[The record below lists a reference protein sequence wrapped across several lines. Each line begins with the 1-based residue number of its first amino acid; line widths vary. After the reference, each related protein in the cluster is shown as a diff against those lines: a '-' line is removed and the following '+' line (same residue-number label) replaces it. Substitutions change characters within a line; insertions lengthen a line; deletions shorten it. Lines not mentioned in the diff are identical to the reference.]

1 MKKKIL
7 FFASALLLTVGLAFA
22 DAGKDYKSGKPWID
36 SNLKENVVG
45 SQRPSPKDDYHLHV
59 NYDWLLK
66 NEIPEGEKGINSF
79 YQVQETVED
88 NIIEVLT
95 DPKLQG
101 HDAELVQ
108 SLYNAILDWKSRDAL
123 GIKPLQP
130 VIDQIK
136 NIRTIDELSDFI
148 TSPEKTFLVPK
159 FVGVANTV
167 KPDDSLSYITQI
179 SFDGFML
186 NDSAEY
192 KKRTELGDRYYQA
205 GLYKSKAMLT
215 RLGYSEAEVEK
226 MFNDMLVFETK
237 LAKQVP
243 PNAKLHSPD
252 LIKRGN
258 NVLSPKK
265 VASRSHR
272 FPLMR
277 FIKNYGYGEAKEFLV
292 ASPRRISVLNRNY
305 KEKNLELIKAYM
317 IIRTACNYAS
327 LLDNQAYDAAV
338 KAENMI
344 LGSKGKVED
353 KKMAVQIVRNML
365 STPLDKAYL
374 ERNDLSELKKQIT
387 KICEDTV
394 AIYRRMLDEEEWL
407 SEKTKEKALEK
418 LDSIR
423 IHSVYPE
430 KWIDY
435 SSLELKGLPLAECIK
450 AIIDYDRKLD
460 LTHTNGK
467 VDRNLWLNEELLIA
481 NAFYY
486 PAENSINIIPGLMG
500 SPFYYEGMSQEALM
514 GGLGVII
521 GHEISHAFD
530 TTGAMF
536 DKDGNFR
543 NWWKSKDFKAFKKRA
558 AKLISY
564 YDNITVW
571 DGMKSNGTLVQG
583 EAIADMAGM
592 KAMLRL
598 AKTIPGFDYKLFFES
613 FATIWRG
620 IYPVEFEQFL
630 NYNDP
635 HPKFYLRTN
644 VTVQQFDEFYE
655 AYDIKP
661 GDNMYLAPEERI
673 LVW

>member
-7 FFASALLLTVGLAFA
+7 FFFSALLLTVGLVFA
-22 DAGKDYKSGKPWID
+22 DTGKDYKSGKPWID
-36 SNLKENVVG
+36 SNLKENVVS
-45 SQRPSPKDDYHLHV
+45 SQRPSPKDDYHLYV

-66 NEIPEGEKGINSF
+66 NEIPEGEKGVNSF
-79 YQVQETVED
+79 SQVQKRVEE

-95 DPKLQG
+95 DPNLPG

-123 GIKPLQP
+123 GVKPLQP

-136 NIRTIDELSDFI
+136 DIRTIDELSDFI
-148 TSPEKTFLVPK
+148 TSPEKTFFVPK
-159 FVGVANTV
+159 FVWVGNTV
-167 KPDDSLSYITQI
+167 KPADSLSYITEI
-179 SFDGFML
+179 GFDGFML
-186 NDSAEY
+186 NDAAEY
-192 KKRTELGDRYYQA
+192 KKRTEVGDRYYQA

-226 MFNDMLVFETK
+226 MFNDMLVLEAK
-237 LAKQVP
+237 LAKKAFS
-243 PNAKLHSPD
+243 NAQLHSPD
-252 LIKRGN
+252 LLRRGN
-258 NVLSPKK
+258 NALPARK
-265 VASRSHR
+265 VASLSPE

-277 FIKNYGYGEAKEFLV
+277 FIENNGYGEAKEFLV
-292 ASPRRISVLNRNY
+292 AAPRRLSVLNRIY
-305 KEKNLELIKAYM
+305 KKENLELIKAYM
-317 IIRTACNYAS
+317 IIKTACNCAS
-327 LLDNQAYDAAV
+327 LLDSQAYDASV
-338 KAENMI
+338 KAENMVI
-344 LGSKGKVED
+344 GSKGKIED

-365 STPLDKAYL
+365 STPLNKAYL
-374 ERNDLSELKKQIT
+374 ERNDLSDLKKRIT

-394 AIYRRMLDEEEWL
+394 AIYRRMLSEEEWL

-423 IHSVYPE
+423 IHAVYPE

-435 SSLELKGLPLAECIK
+435 SALELKGLPLVECIK
-450 AIIDYDRKLD
+450 AIVDFDRKLD
-460 LTHTNGK
+460 LAHTNGK
-467 VDRNLWLNEELLIA
+467 VDKTLWLNEELLIA

-486 PAENSINIIPGLMG
+486 QAENSINIIPGLMG

-514 GGLGVII
+514 GGVGVII

-536 DKDGNFR
+536 DKDGNFK
-543 NWWKSKDFKAFKKRA
+543 NWWKRKDFKAFKKRA
-558 AKLISY
+558 AKLIAY

-598 AKTIPGFDYKLFFES
+598 AKTIPGFDYKKFFEA
-613 FATIWRG
+613 FAANWRG

-661 GDNMYLAPEERI
+661 GDNMYLAPEDRI

>member
-7 FFASALLLTVGLAFA
+7 FIFSVLLLSAGLAFA

-36 SNLKENVVG
+36 SNIKENVVS
-45 SQRPSPKDDYHLHV
+45 SQRPSPKDDFHLYV
-59 NYDWLLK
+59 NYDWLME
-66 NEIPEGEKGINSF
+66 NEIPEGEKGISSF
-79 YQVQETVED
+79 YQVQKAVEE
-88 NIIEVLT
+88 NIAEVLT
-95 DPKLQG
+95 DPKLPG

-123 GIKPLQP
+123 GVKPLQP

-148 TSPEKTFLVPK
+148 TSPEKTFLVPT
-159 FVGVANTV
+159 FVWVGNTV
-167 KPDDSLSYITQI
+167 KPADSLSYITEI
-179 SFDGFML
+179 GFDGFML

-192 KKRTELGDRYYQA
+192 KKRTDLGDRFYQA
-205 GLYKSKAMLT
+205 GLFESKAMLT
-215 RLGYSEAEVEK
+215 RLGYSETEVEK
-226 MFNDMLVFETK
+226 MFNDMLALETK
-237 LAKQVP
+237 LAKKAL
-243 PNAKLHSPD
+243 PNAKSHSPD
-252 LIKRGN
+252 LIRRGN
-258 NVLSPKK
+258 NVLSAKK
-265 VASRSHR
+265 VASLSSK
-272 FPLMR
+272 FPLVR
-277 FIKNYGYGEAKEFLV
+277 FIENNGYGEAREFLV
-292 ASPRRISVLNRNY
+292 TAPGRISVLNRIY
-305 KEKNLELIKAYM
+305 KKDNLELIKAYM

-327 LLDNQAYDAAV
+327 LLDSQAYDAAV
-338 KAENMI
+338 KAENMVT
-344 LGSKGKVED
+344 GSKGKVED
-353 KKMAVQIVRNML
+353 RKMAVKIVRNML
-365 STPLDKAYL
+365 STPLNKAYL
-374 ERNDLSELKKQIT
+374 ERNNLSDLKKRIT

-394 AIYRRMLDEEEWL
+394 TIYRNMLAEEEWL

-423 IHSVYPE
+423 IHAVYPD

-435 SSLELKGLPLAECIK
+435 SALELKGLPLIECVK
-450 AIIDYDRKLD
+450 AIVDYDRKLD
-460 LTHTNGK
+460 LAHTNGK
-467 VDRNLWLNEELLIA
+467 VDRTLWLNEELLIA

-486 PAENSINIIPGLMG
+486 QAENSINIIPGLMG

-514 GGLGVII
+514 GGVGVII

-543 NWWKSKDFKAFKKRA
+543 NWWKRKDFKAFKKRA
-558 AKLISY
+558 AKLIAY

-571 DGMKSNGTLVQG
+571 EGMNSDGTLVQG

-598 AKTIPGFDYKLFFES
+598 AKTIPGFDYKKFFES
-613 FATIWRG
+613 FATNWRG

-635 HPKFYLRTN
+635 HPKFYQRTN

-655 AYDIKP
+655 TYDIKP

>member
-1 MKKKIL
+1 MKKKVL
-7 FFASALLLTVGLAFA
+7 FFFSVLLLISGLVFA
-22 DAGKDYKSGKPWID
+22 DAATDYKSGKPWID
-36 SNLKENVVG
+36 SNLKENVIS
-45 SQRPSPKDDYHLHV
+45 SQRPSPKDDYHLYV
-59 NYDWLLK
+59 NYDWLMK
-66 NEIPEGEKGINSF
+66 TEIPEGEKGISSF
-79 YQVQETVED
+79 YQVQKTVEE

-101 HDAELVQ
+101 HDARLVQ
-108 SLYNAILDWKSRDAL
+108 SLYNAILDWDSRDAL
-123 GIKPLQP
+123 GIEPLQP

-136 NIRTIDELSDFI
+136 NIKTIDELSDFI

-159 FVGVANTV
+159 FVGISNTV

-179 SFDGFML
+179 GFDGFML

-192 KKRTELGDRYYQA
+192 KKRTEVGDRYYQA

-215 RLGYSEAEVEK
+215 RLGYSETEVER
-226 MFNDMLVFETK
+226 MFNDMLTLEAK
-237 LAKQVP
+237 LAKKVLS
-243 PNAKLHSPD
+243 NAKSYSPD
-252 LIKRGN
+252 LLKRGN
-258 NVLSPKK
+258 NVLSAKK
-265 VASRSHR
+265 IASRSPK

-277 FIKNYGYGEAKEFLV
+277 FIENNGYGGAKEFFV
-292 ASPRRISVLNRNY
+292 AAPRRLSVLNRIY
-305 KEKNLELIKAYM
+305 KKENLELIKSYM
-317 IIRTACNYAS
+317 IIRTACNYAR
-327 LLDNQAYDAAV
+327 LLDSQAYDVAV
-338 KAENMI
+338 KADNMVI
-344 LGSKGKVED
+344 GAKGKIED
-353 KKMAVQIVRNML
+353 KKMAVQIVRDML
-365 STPLDKAYL
+365 STPLNKAYL
-374 ERNDLSELKKQIT
+374 ERNDLSDLKKRIT
-387 KICEDTV
+387 RICEDTISV
-394 AIYRRMLDEEEWL
+394 YRRMLADEEWL

-423 IHSVYPE
+423 IHAVYPE

-435 SSLELKGLPLAECIK
+435 SGLQLKDLSLVECVK
-450 AIIDYDRKLD
+450 AIVDYEKKLD
-460 LTHTNGK
+460 LNHTNGK
-467 VDRNLWLNEELLIA
+467 VDRTLWLNDELLIA
-481 NAFYY
+481 NAFYF

-514 GGLGVII
+514 GGVGVII

-530 TTGAMF
+530 TRGALF

-543 NWWKSKDFKAFKKRA
+543 NWWARKDFKAFKKRA
-558 AKLISY
+558 AKLIAY

-571 DGMKSNGTLVQG
+571 EGMKSNGTLVQG

-598 AKTIPGFDYKLFFES
+598 AKTIPGFDYKIFFEA
-613 FATIWRG
+613 FATNWRG

-635 HPKFYLRTN
+635 HPKFYQRTN
-644 VTVQQFDEFYE
+644 VTVQQFDEFFE
-655 AYDIKP
+655 TYDIKP

>member
-36 SNLKENVVG
+36 SNLKENVAG
-45 SQRPSPKDDYHLHV
+45 SQRPSPKDDYHLYV

-79 YQVQETVED
+79 YQVQKTVED

-95 DPKLQG
+95 DPKLPG

-136 NIRTIDELSDFI
+136 KIRTIDELSDFI

-167 KPDDSLSYITQI
+167 KPDDSLSYITEI

-192 KKRTELGDRYYQA
+192 KKRTEVGDRYYQA

-226 MFNDMLVFETK
+226 MFNDMLLFETK

-265 VASRSHR
+265 VASRSHK

-277 FIKNYGYGEAKEFLV
+277 FIENYGYGEAKEFLV
-292 ASPRRISVLNRNY
+292 ASPRRISILNRNY

-344 LGSKGKVED
+344 IGSKGKVED

-365 STPLDKAYL
+365 STPLNKAYL
-374 ERNDLSELKKQIT
+374 ERNDLSGLKKRIT

-435 SSLELKGLPLAECIK
+435 SSLELKGLPLVECIK
-450 AIIDYDRKLD
+450 AVIDFDRKLD

-486 PAENSINIIPGLMG
+486 PAENSINLIPGLMG

-655 AYDIKP
+655 TFSIKP

>member
-7 FFASALLLTVGLAFA
+7 FFFSALLLIGGLVFA
-22 DAGKDYKSGKPWID
+22 DTAKDYKSGKPWID
-36 SNLKENVVG
+36 SNLKENVVS
-45 SQRPSPKDDYHLHV
+45 SQRPSPKDDYHLYV

-79 YQVQETVED
+79 YQVQKTVEE

-95 DPKLQG
+95 DPKLPG

-108 SLYNAILDWKSRDAL
+108 SLYNAILDWKSRDVL

-130 VIDQIK
+130 VIEQIK
-136 NIRTIDELSDFI
+136 NIKTIDELSDFI

-167 KPDDSLSYITQI
+167 KPDDSLSYITEI
-179 SFDGFML
+179 GFDGFML

-192 KKRTELGDRYYQA
+192 KKRTEVGERYYEA
-205 GLYKSKAMLT
+205 GLYKSKAMLS
-215 RLGYSEAEVEK
+215 RLGYSETEVEK
-226 MFNDMLVFETK
+226 MFNDMLVLETK
-237 LAKQVP
+237 LAKKAFS
-243 PNAKLHSPD
+243 NAQMHSPD
-252 LIKRGN
+252 LIRRGN
-258 NVLSPKK
+258 NAISVKKLASLSPK
-265 VASRSHR
+265 

-277 FIKNYGYGEAKEFLV
+277 FIENYGYGEAKEFLV
-292 ASPRRISVLNRNY
+292 SAPRRISVLNRVY
-305 KEKNLELIKAYM
+305 KKDNLELIKAYM

-327 LLDNQAYDAAV
+327 LLDSQAYDVAV

-344 LGSKGKVED
+344 IGSKGKVED
-353 KKMAVQIVRNML
+353 KKMAVQIVRNL
-365 STPLDKAYL
+365 LKTPLNKAYL
-374 ERNDLSELKKQIT
+374 ERNDLSELKERIT
-387 KICEDTV
+387 KVCEDTV
-394 AIYRRMLDEEEWL
+394 AIYRKMLDEEEWL

-423 IHSVYPE
+423 IHAVYPE

-435 SSLELKGLPLAECIK
+435 SALEFKGLPLIECVK
-450 AIIDYDRKLD
+450 AIVDFNRELD

-467 VDRNLWLNEELLIA
+467 VDRTLWQNEELLIA

-486 PAENSINIIPGLMG
+486 PVENSINIIPGLMG
-500 SPFYYEGMSQEALM
+500 SPFYYEGMPQEALM
-514 GGLGVII
+514 GGVGVII

-530 TTGAMF
+530 TTGTMF
-536 DKDGNFR
+536 DKDGNFK
-543 NWWKSKDFKAFKKRA
+543 NWWTRKDFKAFKKRA
-558 AKLISY
+558 AKLIAY

-571 DGMKSNGTLVQG
+571 DGVKSNGTLVQG

-592 KAMLRL
+592 KAMLKL
-598 AKTIPGFDYKLFFES
+598 AKTIPGFDYKRFFEA
-613 FATIWRG
+613 FAINWRG

-635 HPKFYLRTN
+635 HPKFYQRTN

-655 AYDIKP
+655 TYDIKP

>member
-7 FFASALLLTVGLAFA
+7 FFFSALLLIGGLAFA

-36 SNLKENVVG
+36 SNLEENVVG

-95 DPKLQG
+95 DSKLHG

-167 KPDDSLSYITQI
+167 KPDDSLSYITEI

-215 RLGYSEAEVEK
+215 RLGYSETEVEK

-243 PNAKLHSPD
+243 SNAKLHSPD

-265 VASRSHR
+265 VASRSHK

-277 FIKNYGYGEAKEFLV
+277 FIENYGYGEAKEFLV

-344 LGSKGKVED
+344 IGSKGKVED

-365 STPLDKAYL
+365 STPLNKAYL

-394 AIYRRMLDEEEWL
+394 AIYRRMLTEEEWL

-435 SSLELKGLPLAECIK
+435 STLEIKGLPLIECIK

-460 LTHTNGK
+460 LTHTNGR

-558 AKLISY
+558 AKLIAY

-571 DGMKSNGTLVQG
+571 DGMKSIGTLVQG

-655 AYDIKP
+655 AFNIKP